1 MDLTKKKVLVCDD
14 NPVIVFMLESLIS
27 KKGIEVIT
35 AVDGKDGY
43 DKTLTTHF
51 DFIITD
57 IEMPNMSGWDLI
69 ESVQK
74 DGFDMKKVIVISAQ
88 LEQYIIPYAE
98 RFGVL
103 KYYLK
108 PIMPHDIDEI
118 AALINAYN

>member
-1 MDLTKKKVLVCDD
+1 
-14 NPVIVFMLESLIS
+14 MLESLIS
-27 KKGIEVIT
+27 KMNIDVVT
-35 AVDGKDGY
+35 ALDGKEGY
-43 DKTLTTHF
+43 DKTLTTPF

-88 LEQYIIPYAE
+88 LEQNIIPYAE
-98 RFGVL
+98 RFAIL

-108 PIMPHDIDEI
+108 PIMPEDIDEI
-118 AALINAYN
+118 TALINT